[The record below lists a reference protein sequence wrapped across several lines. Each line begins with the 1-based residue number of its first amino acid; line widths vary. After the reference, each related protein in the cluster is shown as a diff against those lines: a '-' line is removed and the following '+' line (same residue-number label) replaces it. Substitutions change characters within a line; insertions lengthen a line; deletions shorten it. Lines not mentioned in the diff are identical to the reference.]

1 VGGSRYVPGIGRHPR
16 RELLSRDLAAS
27 VGMALDADI
36 CILNFYEA
44 GGRMGLHQDKVLL
57 PRGRSEG
64 LRMTPGKRF
73 RRFALS
79 HGAYAMLGMA
89 VRAAVPH
96 GIPPTGGYLV

>member
-1 VGGSRYVPGIGRHPR
+1 
-16 RELLSRDLAAS
+16 
-27 VGMALDADI
+27 
-36 CILNFYEA
+36 
-44 GGRMGLHQDKVLL
+44 
-57 PRGRSEG
+57 
-64 LRMTPGKRF
+64 MTLGKRI